1 MVNRRHFIKQ
11 FGAFSI
17 AFSGFGRALANTS
30 TINQLVDQNNNKGYG
45 PLIKDPNGILD
56 LPKGFSYTMFS
67 QYNET
72 MNDGLLVPAA
82 HDGMAVFSGSN
93 GNLIIIRNHELKGE
107 SHLLGGP
114 FGANLELINKVDKKL
129 LYDSGNNGIPG
140 QGGTTTIVY
149 DPLQKKVVRQ
159 FLSLAGTT
167 INCSGGP
174 TPWRS
179 WISCEET
186 EIQAGE
192 DWKKDH
198 GYNFE
203 VPVSETPK
211 LTKPVPLRSMGRF
224 SHEAVAID
232 PDTGIAYQ
240 TEDEGNGLIYRFI
253 PNVKGKFHK
262 GGILQALCFKSEP
275 SMDTRNWKKNK
286 ILLNELHDV
295 EWITLDDVESP
306 ENDLRFRGAKN
317 GAAIFARGEGMWFDK
332 GKVYFTCTNGGKKKL
347 GQLFIYTPSPSEG
360 KNNENNNPGK
370 LKLLVEP
377 QDSEIMDMCDN
388 ITVAPWGDMI
398 ICEDGKGTDYLLGIQ
413 PDGTIYKLA
422 KNALNSKE
430 FAGGVFSPDGS
441 ILFVNIQ
448 LPGFTL
454 AITGPWQG

>member
-30 TINQLVDQNNNKGYG
+30 TINQLADQNNNKGYG

-72 MNDGLLVPAA
+72 MDDGLLVPAA

-332 GKVYFTCTNGGKKKL
+332 GKVYFTCTN
-347 GQLFIYTPSPSEG
+347 
-360 KNNENNNPGK
+360 
-370 LKLLVEP
+370 
-377 QDSEIMDMCDN
+377 
-388 ITVAPWGDMI
+388 
-398 ICEDGKGTDYLLGIQ
+398 
-413 PDGTIYKLA
+413 
-422 KNALNSKE
+422 
-430 FAGGVFSPDGS
+430 
-441 ILFVNIQ
+441 
-448 LPGFTL
+448 
-454 AITGPWQG
+454 